1 MAEPL
6 GDVDV
11 INMERKSLFG
21 HDKDVLNVPNGYKV
35 VSNPIFQSF
44 LIYKR
49 IKSRLEQTFKA
60 IIS

>member
-1 MAEPL
+1 MTEPL

-49 IKSRLEQTFKA
+49 SNEIDNMK
-60 IIS
+60 